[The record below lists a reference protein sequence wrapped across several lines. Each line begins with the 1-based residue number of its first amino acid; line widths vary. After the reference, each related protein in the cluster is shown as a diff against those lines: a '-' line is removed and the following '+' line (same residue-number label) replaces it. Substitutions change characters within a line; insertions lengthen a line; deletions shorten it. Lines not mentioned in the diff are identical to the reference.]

1 MYIMRK
7 KYNCISVVNITKAI
21 TIALFVILPS
31 LLIAQQSPSIQSGVT
46 FQWSDTQNNLSD
58 PATIESVTINGTMY
72 NTFVVPTSYELTRLG
87 PDGNGPNRI
96 IRNGNNTGGN
106 SNSANWNSR
115 ATDAFQDKN
124 LNHYFFANPNGR
136 NICLD
141 FEAAETTDAQKQT
154 IFYNPSIPS
163 NEGGVL
169 AVTERGGNN
178 CFYIEIWGTPVGGG
192 PEQKLG
198 ETFVRNVGDYRNN
211 CAFGV
216 PANGSDYWKSG
227 RCNENGQTIGI
238 GLFYLSDIAPIGSKI
253 TKIVF
258 CAATRDHGDGKFFL
272 LQKYAVDQQDTQC
285 LNTTFT
291 GDVRVANNAP
301 ENSTYNITSPPT
313 VPGESFTFNSDG
325 TFTYVPSAGFVG
337 DVVFEYEVCLPEP
350 NTSVCDQA
358 TVTLTYVPEPPSPEI
373 DVSCSSTNNFMIS
386 VTTPLGEE
394 YEYSLNN
401 GTYQASPDFTN
412 LSEGSYTLTVKNK
425 YTTCEIEY
433 PNNPFTLTNL
443 ELAGTTTDVIC
454 NPDTTGAI
462 DITASGG
469 APPYSYSW
477 SNGATTEDLTNIAAG
492 TYTVTVSDSNDCP
505 ISKEFTI
512 NQPTS
517 PLSSTISKIDVLCN
531 GDNSGEIDLTIEG
544 GTPPYSILWNTNSS
558 SEDLSELAAGNYNVT
573 ITDANN
579 CSTTNQTTIE
589 QPATALSGTAT
600 NINNVD
606 CSENLNGSFTIEASG
621 STSPYIYSID
631 NGNTNQSSSLFE
643 NLTAGSYTVL
653 ITDANGCTFTVN
665 SEIDI
670 DDTENP
676 QISIPLAITIEGCS
690 VSEINTTN
698 ALFEYSETQS
708 ADVQTIFE
716 SNSEYN
722 TSDDSNI
729 QSITYIDTVTSSD
742 SCPITVD
749 RTFTVTDNCGNSASA
764 IQTITIQDT
773 TAPNLSIPADVT
785 IECSEEESSTNT
797 GEATGSDTCS
807 TVTITQSDDETS
819 ACGNTKT
826 IVRTWTATDECGNTT
841 SADQTIVVEDTTP
854 PIITIPVDV
863 TIECG
868 EDESSENTGLAKAE
882 DDCGGLT
889 ISESDDIT
897 ETCGNTK
904 IIIRTWTAVDNCGN
918 SISDSQ
924 TITVVDTTSPTFTV
938 PADITIECDID
949 ATDLSITGDVTNEA
963 DNCDPDLEASFSDSV
978 ADGSCD
984 NESTITRTWS
994 LTDACDN
1001 ITTLVQTINVM
1012 DTTAPTFTV
1021 PTDITI
1027 ECDDDATDLSITGD
1041 VTDEADNCDT
1051 DLEATFSDSVA
1062 DGSCDNESTITRTW
1076 SLTDA
1081 CDNITTLVQTINVI
1095 DTTAPTFTVPTDIT
1109 IECDDDATDLS
1120 ITGDVTD
1127 EADNCDTD
1135 LEATFS
1141 DSVADGSCDNE
1152 STITRTWSLTDACDN
1167 ITTLVQTINVM
1178 DTTAPTFTV
1187 PTDITIECDV
1197 DATDLSITG
1206 DVTDEADNCDTDLEA
1221 TFSDSVANGS
1231 CDNESTITRTWSLTD
1246 ACDNITTLVQTINVI
1261 DTTAPTINIPASNII
1276 VECDPN
1282 NNGEIQDWL
1291 DNNGGATASDSCG
1304 NVTWSNDF
1312 NGTTSDC
1319 SNAIEVIFTA
1329 TDECG
1334 NTTTTNASYSIQD
1347 TSAPNILTQGSDLT
1361 VECDGSGNTNGLNDW
1376 LANNGGAIAN
1386 DDCSALIWSNDF
1398 TELTDECGATGSAT
1412 VTFTATDACG
1422 NSETTIAVFS
1432 IEDTTAPTFNETID
1446 AIIDVECNNVPAPE
1460 TLTATDNCGT
1470 ATVTFQEIRTDG
1482 SCSYQYVLARTWT
1495 ATDSCGNQTVVTQTV
1510 KVKDSTAPTFT
1521 VPDDITIDCDIDPN
1535 DLTITGDVTNETD
1548 NCDAG
1553 LEATYSDSIAAGNC
1567 ANESVI
1573 SRTWSLTDACNNT
1586 TTLVQTI
1593 NVIDTTAPTFNETI
1607 DAIIDVEC
1615 NNVPAPETLTATDNC
1630 GTATVTFQE
1639 IRTDGSCSYQYVL
1652 ARTWTATDSCGNQT
1666 VVTQTVKVKDSTA
1679 PTFTVPDDITIDCD
1693 IDPNDLTITG
1703 DVTNETDNCD
1713 AGLEAT
1719 YSDSVAAGKCT
1730 HESVISRTWSLTD
1743 ACNNTTTLV
1752 QTINV
1757 IDTIVPTFTVP
1768 NDITIECDVDAT
1780 DLTITGDVTDEADNC
1795 DTDLEATYSDSVANG
1810 SCANE
1815 LIITR
1820 TWSLTD
1826 ACENST
1832 TLVQTI
1838 NIVDTT
1844 APIIDTSA
1852 NNIIVECDGTGNNS
1866 EIQDWVDSNGGA
1878 TASDSCGNVTWN
1890 NNYNGVVSDC
1900 SNPIEVIFTATDEC
1914 GNSSTTSAT
1923 YSIQD
1928 TNAPNIST
1936 QASDLV
1942 VECDG
1947 SGNTAE
1953 LNDWLTNYGGAIA
1966 SEDCSILTWSNNFTE
1981 LSDECGATGSATV
1994 TFTATDACGN
2004 SEITIGVFTIEDTTA
2019 PTFNEALPA
2028 DVDVECD
2035 AVPTAETLTAN
2046 DNCGDA
2052 TVTFEETTTAGVCD
2066 NTYTLTR
2073 TWTATDSCGNET
2085 VHSQNINVTDTSAPT
2100 FNESLP
2106 VDIDVE
2112 CDAVPTAETLTANDN
2127 CGDATVTFEET
2138 TTAGVC
2144 DNTYTLTR
2152 TWTATDSCGN
2162 ETVHSQN
2169 INVTDTSAPT
2179 FNESLPVD
2187 IDVECD
2193 AVPTAETLT
2202 ANDNCGD
2209 ATVTFE
2215 ETTTAGVCDNTYTLT
2230 RTWTATDSCGN
2241 ETVHSQNINVTDTSA
2256 PTFNESLPVDIDVEC
2271 DAVPTAEILT
2281 ASDNC
2286 GDASIEFE
2294 EEIING
2300 TCMGDFIITRTWTAI
2315 DSCNNETVHT
2325 QIITV
2330 QDTTAPTIV
2339 VPDGEDVAYDETITV
2354 SCDEIPEVPELVFE
2368 DTCSN
2373 DMEVTFNED
2382 STQTND
2388 FEDYQIIR
2396 TWYVVDDCD
2405 NEAVF
2410 TQTINVEIS
2419 NIINAFDAS
2428 RCVLD
2433 SEFDLFD
2440 LLSGDFNMNG
2450 TWSVISG
2457 DASLNGS
2464 FFDPSDVEIGMY
2476 TFMYSIT
2483 EGPCPKEVEV
2493 NVTIDDDCV
2502 VLACGKD
2509 DVIISKTVTAN
2520 GDTFN
2525 DFFTVG
2531 GIDQCGFVIELQIF
2545 NRWGAKI
2552 YESRNYQNDWNGDAH
2567 GSSVGSSGKVP
2578 TGTYYYVINLRN
2590 SGLEPFA
2597 GPIYVATK

>member
-1062 DGSCDNESTITRTW
+1062 
-1076 SLTDA
+1076 
-1081 CDNITTLVQTINVI
+1081 
-1095 DTTAPTFTVPTDIT
+1095 
-1109 IECDDDATDLS
+1109 
-1120 ITGDVTD
+1120 
-1127 EADNCDTD
+1127 
-1135 LEATFS
+1135 
-1141 DSVADGSCDNE
+1141 
-1152 STITRTWSLTDACDN
+1152 
-1167 ITTLVQTINVM
+1167 
-1178 DTTAPTFTV
+1178 
-1187 PTDITIECDV
+1187 
-1197 DATDLSITG
+1197 
-1206 DVTDEADNCDTDLEA
+1206 
-1221 TFSDSVANGS
+1221 NGS

-1432 IEDTTAPTFNETID
+1432 IE
-1446 AIIDVECNNVPAPE
+1446 
-1460 TLTATDNCGT
+1460 
-1470 ATVTFQEIRTDG
+1470 
-1482 SCSYQYVLARTWT
+1482 
-1495 ATDSCGNQTVVTQTV
+1495 
-1510 KVKDSTAPTFT
+1510 
-1521 VPDDITIDCDIDPN
+1521 
-1535 DLTITGDVTNETD
+1535 
-1548 NCDAG
+1548 
-1553 LEATYSDSIAAGNC
+1553 
-1567 ANESVI
+1567 
-1573 SRTWSLTDACNNT
+1573 
-1586 TTLVQTI
+1586 
-1593 NVIDTTAPTFNETI
+1593 DTTAPTFNETI

-2066 NTYTLTR
+2066 N
-2073 TWTATDSCGNET
+2073 A
-2085 VHSQNINVTDTSAPT
+2085 
-2100 FNESLP
+2100 
-2106 VDIDVE
+2106 
-2112 CDAVPTAETLTANDN
+2112 
-2127 CGDATVTFEET
+2127 
-2138 TTAGVC
+2138 
-2144 DNTYTLTR
+2144 
-2152 TWTATDSCGN
+2152 
-2162 ETVHSQN
+2162 
-2169 INVTDTSAPT
+2169 
-2179 FNESLPVD
+2179 
-2187 IDVECD
+2187 
-2193 AVPTAETLT
+2193 
-2202 ANDNCGD
+2202 
-2209 ATVTFE
+2209 
-2215 ETTTAGVCDNTYTLT
+2215 YTLT